1 MDLTAADVAGIIDL
15 SAVRTPDD
23 EQKIRELAAAAKRHE
38 CILATA
44 LTSHIPLLVELL
56 GDAPDVGVGGNI
68 AFPSGSGTMK
78 MKLAEARELIAMGCN
93 ELDLVMD
100 VGLFRS
106 GNFRKVEDEIRVIVD
121 AAGSR
126 SVKVIIE
133 CHWLTDD
140 EIRKACELCLRA
152 RPAFVKTSTGWT
164 PTGATPANV
173 ALIKSCVG
181 DEIQIKAS
189 GGIRG
194 LEALVEMYRL
204 GARRFGIGLGH
215 EVAIFDALAELPG
228 GVVAV

>member
-1 MDLTAADVAGIIDL
+1 M
-15 SAVRTPDD
+15 
-23 EQKIRELAAAAKRHE
+23 
-38 CILATA
+38 
-44 LTSHIPLLVELL
+44 
-56 GDAPDVGVGGNI
+56 
-68 AFPSGSGTMK
+68 
-78 MKLAEARELIAMGCN
+78 
-93 ELDLVMD
+93 
-100 VGLFRS
+100 
-106 GNFRKVEDEIRVIVD
+106 EDEIRVIVD

-194 LEALVEMYRL
+194 LETLVEMYRL